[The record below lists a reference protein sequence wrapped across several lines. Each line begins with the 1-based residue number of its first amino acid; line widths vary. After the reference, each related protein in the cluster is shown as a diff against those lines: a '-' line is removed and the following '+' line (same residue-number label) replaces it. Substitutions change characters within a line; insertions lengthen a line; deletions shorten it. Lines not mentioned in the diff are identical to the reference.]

1 MRRSLRSLL
10 ACVCRWK
17 EIILPGSNSKS
28 LKLDNNSMSGID
40 PHHFLGGGMCREE
53 ATSAF
58 LATLIEQSEEFRSR
72 FFKHCGIS
80 EFEISRVEV
89 ERRFRD
95 LTITGNGIAV
105 VIENKISGASKTEGQ
120 LIRYYNQLKEELE
133 PGATVHSIYLSP
145 KIKTG
150 QSEIEKIPNV
160 AGEIAKS
167 IAWDE
172 LKVLASGLTDFDKT
186 FAENGI
192 DTVLIAIKNRKVI
205 SNRDY
210 TDEEELA
217 RSALGEA
224 VLLIQNSLP
233 NQKIQKFGL
242 SIWAYPS
249 VTIYADVTDITQVNK
264 NLEQI
269 IDFRFKVPLKAHRG
283 DEPQW
288 RDAKAWF
295 VKIQSVGEWN
305 GFKFDSEKS
314 VWFECSETFVGNVE
328 QVARQLAERYIQL
341 LQKIESDIVDS
352 KN

>member
-1 MRRSLRSLL
+1 M
-10 ACVCRWK
+10 
-17 EIILPGSNSKS
+17 P
-28 LKLDNNSMSGID
+28 GID

-80 EFEISRVEV
+80 EFKVSRVEV
-89 ERRFRD
+89 ERQFRD
-95 LTITGNGIAV
+95 LTITGNGIV
-105 VIENKISGASKTEGQ
+105 IVIENKISAASKTDGQ
-120 LIRYYNQLKEELE
+120 LIRYYNQLKEELDS
-133 PGATVHSIYLSP
+133 GTTVHSIYLSP
-145 KIKTG
+145 KIKIG

-172 LKVLASGLTDFDKT
+172 LKVLASGLTDFDRT
-186 FAENGI
+186 FAENGV
-192 DTVLIAIKNRKVI
+192 DTVLLAIKNRRVI
-205 SNRDY
+205 SKRDY

-217 RSALGEA
+217 RSALGDA
-224 VLLIQNSLP
+224 VLLMQKSLP

-249 VTIYADVTDITQVNK
+249 VTIYADVTGITQVGK
-264 NLEQI
+264 NLEQT
-269 IDFRFKVPLKAHRG
+269 IDFRFKAPLKAHRG
-283 DEPQW
+283 NESQW

-295 VKIQSVGEWN
+295 VKLQTVGEWN
-305 GFKFDSEKS
+305 GFKFSSEKS
-314 VWFECSETFVGNVE
+314 VWFESSETFVGNIE
-328 QVARQLAERYIQL
+328 EIASQLAERYIQL
-341 LQKIESDIVDS
+341 LQKIESDIFNS

>member
-1 MRRSLRSLL
+1 ML
-10 ACVCRWK
+10 
-17 EIILPGSNSKS
+17 
-28 LKLDNNSMSGID
+28 GID

-80 EFEISRVEV
+80 EFEVSRVEV
-89 ERRFRD
+89 ERQFRD
-95 LTITGNGIAV
+95 LTITGNGVTV
-105 VIENKISGASKTEGQ
+105 VIENKISAASKTDGQ

-133 PGATVHSIYLSP
+133 SGTTVHSIYLSP

-150 QSEIEKIPNV
+150 QSEIEKIPTV

-172 LKVLASGLTDFDKT
+172 LKVLASGLTDFDRT
-186 FAENGI
+186 FAENGVN
-192 DTVLIAIKNRKVI
+192 TVLIAIKNRRVTSK
-205 SNRDY
+205 RDY
-210 TDEEELA
+210 SDEEELA
-217 RSALGEA
+217 RSALDDA
-224 VLLIQNSLP
+224 VLLMQNSLP

-249 VTIYADVTDITQVNK
+249 VTIYADVTGITQVGK
-264 NLEQI
+264 NLEQT

-295 VKIQSVGEWN
+295 IKMQTVGEWN
-305 GFKFDSEKS
+305 GFKFASEKS
-314 VWFECSETFVGNVE
+314 VWFESSETFVGNVE
-328 QVARQLAERYIQL
+328 HVANQLAERYIQL
-341 LQKIESDIVDS
+341 LQEIESDIVDF

>member
-1 MRRSLRSLL
+1 M
-10 ACVCRWK
+10 
-17 EIILPGSNSKS
+17 P
-28 LKLDNNSMSGID
+28 GID

-58 LATLIEQSEEFRSR
+58 LATLIEQSVEFRSR
-72 FFKHCGIS
+72 FFKHCGIL
-80 EFEISRVEV
+80 EFDIKRVEV

-105 VIENKISGASKTEGQ
+105 VIENKISAASKTEGQ
-120 LIRYYNQLKEELE
+120 LIRYYNQLKEELGS
-133 PGATVHSIYLSP
+133 GATVHSIYLSP
-145 KIKTG
+145 KIRIG
-150 QSEIEKIPNV
+150 QSEIEKIPKV

-172 LKVLASGLTDFDKT
+172 LKALANGLTDFDKT

-205 SNRDY
+205 STREY

-224 VLLIQNSLP
+224 ALLIQNSFP
-233 NQKIQKFGL
+233 NQKIEKFGL

-249 VTIYADVTDITQVNK
+249 VTIYADVTGVTQVDTL
-264 NLEQI
+264 LEHTI
-269 IDFRFKVPLKAHRG
+269 NFRFKVPLKAHRG
-283 DEPQW
+283 DEAQW
-288 RDAKAWF
+288 RDVKAWF
-295 VKIQSVGEWN
+295 VKIQAVGEWS

-314 VWFECSETFVGNVE
+314 VWFESSETFVGNVE
-328 QVARQLAERYIQL
+328 QVATQLAKRYIQL
-341 LQKIESDIVDS
+341 LREIEADIVDPNS
-352 KN
+352 